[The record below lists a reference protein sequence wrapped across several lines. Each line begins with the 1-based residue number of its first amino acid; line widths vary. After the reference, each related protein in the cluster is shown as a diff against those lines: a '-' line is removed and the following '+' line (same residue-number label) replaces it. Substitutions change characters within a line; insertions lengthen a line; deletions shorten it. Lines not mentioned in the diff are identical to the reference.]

1 MGYAINVAMSVPMA
15 IIIYMLTEKMII
27 NLTSENKFHE
37 RVQKSFVMGFI
48 IGLVFIALG
57 LTVFNEHS
65 NMDNQSLQLAM
76 YGAGTFLVLNSVFFS
91 WDDLDEGTKIIILGI
106 SIGGLV
112 IYSYNNKRSYDKTIY
127 HGKED
132 NNIVV

>member
-1 MGYAINVAMSVPMA
+1 
-15 IIIYMLTEKMII
+15 MLTEKMII
-27 NLTSENKFHE
+27 SLTSENKFHE

-65 NMDNQSLQLAM
+65 NMDNHSLQLAM
-76 YGAGTFLVLNSVFFS
+76 YGAGAFLVLNSVFFS

-106 SIGGLV
+106 SISGLI

-127 HGKED
+127 HGKGD
-132 NNIVV
+132 NSETAQ